1 MPLDKKFKD
10 VLSLNFGKDDEIH
23 VGLLASSGQFNNG
36 TITLSEI
43 DGFIA
48 EYKDNYNVFMCY
60 APIDGED
67 RLLENA
73 KPTRFLVADI
83 DGVEIPKEFPP
94 SYYWETSPN
103 KYQGLWIS
111 DKVIAPK
118 DYEVLAHAMVKKF
131 KFDSASDIVHLYR
144 IPTTIN
150 HKYAT
155 PQEVSEPKG
164 DGTIYRR
171 QDIYEILEF
180 EKYKKGTKK
189 KKVKGKKIPNK
200 EYDLEELYKKYEV
213 KPLVDREITDRS
225 AYVYAI
231 AKALYEQGAKSSEVK
246 YVVMSTDQDK
256 WDSREID
263 KVLLRIKSKTK
274 RRKKVS
280 SSVKISEDEV
290 HIIGINDV
298 QEGEHGEEWLIEGL
312 WEYDSVGLIVAPPKS
327 YKSTLITN
335 MAVAVASGK
344 PFDGR
349 KVIQGGVLILQG
361 ENSLIAEKSRM
372 MNIAGTTDLPI
383 YYVQSSINLDNIE
396 ILKRTIIEHNIK
408 MLVIDPLYLL
418 FGSGNMNLQ
427 VDVTPKLRTLTELRK
442 ETGCSIILVHHTRKT
457 DGTTDLSTSDI
468 NGSGFF
474 EGWYESLIMLQPPR
488 RTVVR
493 KVKMF
498 NRFRNHIGS
507 EGTIRIDD
515 NLRMT
520 LNIDDDFGGEYSEDK
535 PDKPI
540 NIRKERLKKKKAKK
554 SKKKKET
561 VAEEVEEEEPKPK
574 KSKALRS
581 SKKRSKRVKQP
592 TYTTTLETFYKPSE
606 GKLERFESGMTID
619 LSNTKKIYVDIETT
633 GLNNITDEIKSIQI
647 TDESENTYVIWID
660 GNYSE
665 LKAIAEFLNQFKIIT
680 HGGKF
685 DSLFFFRKCGIALKL
700 FGDTQI
706 LAHMLTEPS
715 LKLKDLVKKY
725 FGIDYDID
733 KETKKSNKKVTVA
746 SVKKE
751 LKEWAIENTEL
762 KKLTPYNKMIEALYK
777 DLDGSLFL
785 DKPQMLIK
793 FVDDGTDYEKVLEY
807 YSKVSERVLEERR
820 MTLINY
826 GIGDTVYGFRLYDYL
841 YPKVKAYKLLKVYR
855 HEVRAY
861 NAYIE
866 VEKEGVTIDFG
877 LLGETKATIENEL
890 KEVEKELYS
899 FDIVKEA
906 EVDNFNSSQ
915 QKVRLFCEVLGWET
929 KHMTKGGQPQ
939 VNQSQLEEWSKEGK
953 HEILDVLLRYNKL
966 TKQLQFVNL
975 WEELSQYDGKLHPN
989 FNITAD
995 TGRTT
1000 CKNPNIQNVPQEST
1014 LRNVITCPKGRKFI
1028 EVDMSQ
1034 AELRVASIFSEDEN
1048 MIHAYQSGSDLHQK
1062 TMELI
1067 KGGKKPKDDQEAK
1080 RWRTEAKSCFTG
1092 DTEILTNK
1100 GFVPFNM
1107 YDGRTP
1113 VAQYN
1118 IDSKVISYTEPLD
1131 FRMIPNQKVCK
1142 FENEN
1147 TSLRL
1152 TPNHEV
1158 IIQVQNNN
1166 NKVMKKLPY
1175 YELVGHGQSK
1185 YAFVNAGYF
1194 NYDESKFIDDNLTR
1208 FIACCVADSNFT
1220 RSGTTLRLGF
1230 TKQRKIDRFR
1240 HLLEVNN
1247 IEYIRKLVGANKVV
1261 TFYVKDFNIVTLVKR
1276 YCTRDKTL
1284 TPEALVELNPLV
1296 YLDEAQYWDGHVNNN
1311 KTILISSSNKST
1323 IDSMQIMAI
1332 QSGIRARIKKNYSAE
1347 GNKRDSYTLSYNLS
1361 KSPLSRFESKDVST
1375 NVNNRT
1381 NCNVYCV
1388 TVPEH
1393 NIVIR
1398 HNGKVSIQGNCNF
1411 GLLYGMSAKTY
1422 QEYAKGYGMEIT
1434 LEEAEH
1440 IREAFFE
1447 SYPKLLDMHKKF
1459 VEYAKKYGYTYSPIG
1474 RKRFLPKLKSSNWK
1488 DVSEAERQAIN
1499 TPVQGFASDLVI
1511 SALADILED
1520 ESLDKSKYKIIG
1532 SVHDAILVEADE
1544 DVAEE
1549 YAKKVKEHMENPS
1562 VLEIC
1567 DIDITVPLVADIE
1580 ISSAWGKHD

>member
-36 TITLSEI
+36 TITLGEI
-43 DGFIA
+43 DEFIT
-48 EYKDNYNVFMCY
+48 EYKDDYNVFMCY
-60 APIDGED
+60 APIDGDD

-83 DGVEIPKEFPP
+83 DGAEIPKEFPP

-103 KYQGLWIS
+103 KYQGLWVS

-131 KFDSASDIVHLYR
+131 KFDSASDIVHFYR
-144 IPTTIN
+144 IPTTVN

-155 PQEVSEPKG
+155 PQVVSEPKG
-164 DGTIYRR
+164 DGVVYRR
-171 QDIYEILEF
+171 QDIFEILEYD
-180 EKYKKGTKK
+180 KYKKGTKK
-189 KKVKGKKIPNK
+189 KKVKCKRIPNK
-200 EYDLEELYKKYEV
+200 DYDLEELYKKYEV

-246 YVVMSTDQDK
+246 FVVMSTDQDK
-256 WDSREID
+256 WDRDEID

-280 SSVKISEDEV
+280 SSVNISEDEV

-298 QEGEHGEEWLIEGL
+298 KEGEHGEEWLIEGL

-335 MAVAVASGK
+335 MAAAVASGK

-361 ENSLIAEKSRM
+361 ENSLVAEKSRM

-396 ILKRTIIEHNIK
+396 VLKCTIIENSIK
-408 MLVIDPLYLL
+408 MLVVDPLYLL
-418 FGSGNMNLQ
+418 FGSGNMNHQ
-427 VDVTPKLRTLTELRK
+427 VDVTPKLRNLTELRK

-457 DGTTDLSTSDI
+457 DGSSDLSTSDI

-498 NRFRNHIGS
+498 NRFRNHMGS

-515 NLRMT
+515 SLKMT
-520 LNIDDDFGGEYSEDK
+520 LNLDDDFGGEYSEDK

-540 NIRKERLKKKKAKK
+540 NTRKERLKKIKAKK
-554 SKKKKET
+554 SKKKET
-561 VAEEVEEEEPKPK
+561 VAEEVKEEESKPK
-574 KSKALRS
+574 KSKALIS

-592 TYTTTLETFYKPSE
+592 TYITTLETFYKPSE
-606 GKLERFESGMTID
+606 GKLERFESGTTID
-619 LSNTKKIYVDIETT
+619 LSKTKKIYVDIETT
-633 GLNNITDEIKSIQI
+633 GLNNIVDEIKSIQI
-647 TDESENTYVIWID
+647 TDESENTYVLWVD

-665 LKAIAEFLNQFKIIT
+665 LKDISKFLNQFRIIT

-685 DSLFFFRKCGIALKL
+685 DSLFFFKKCGLELKL

-725 FGIDYDID
+725 LGITYDID

-746 SVKKE
+746 SVKKQ
-751 LKEWAIENTEL
+751 LKEWALENTEL
-762 KKLTPYNKMIEALYK
+762 KKLTPYNKMIEALYT

-793 FVDDGTDYEKVLEY
+793 FVDDGTDYDKVLEY

-820 MTLINY
+820 MTLIRY
-826 GIGDTVYGFRLYDYL
+826 GMGDTVYGFRLYNYL
-841 YPKVKAYKLLKVYR
+841 YPKVKAYKLLKVYK

-866 VEKEGVTIDFG
+866 VEKEGVTIDFD
-877 LLGETKATIENEL
+877 LLGETKATIEKEL

-915 QKVRLFCEVLGWET
+915 QKVRLFCDVLGWET

-975 WEELSQYDGKLHPN
+975 WEELSQYDGKLHPS

-1000 CKNPNIQNVPQEST
+1000 CKNPNIQNVPQESS

-1067 KGGKKPKDDQEAK
+1067 KGGKKPKDAQEAK
-1080 RWRTEAKSCFTG
+1080 RWRTE
-1092 DTEILTNK
+1092 
-1100 GFVPFNM
+1100 
-1107 YDGRTP
+1107 
-1113 VAQYN
+1113 
-1118 IDSKVISYTEPLD
+1118 
-1131 FRMIPNQKVCK
+1131 
-1142 FENEN
+1142 
-1147 TSLRL
+1147 
-1152 TPNHEV
+1152 
-1158 IIQVQNNN
+1158 
-1166 NKVMKKLPY
+1166 
-1175 YELVGHGQSK
+1175 
-1185 YAFVNAGYF
+1185 
-1194 NYDESKFIDDNLTR
+1194 
-1208 FIACCVADSNFT
+1208 
-1220 RSGTTLRLGF
+1220 
-1230 TKQRKIDRFR
+1230 
-1240 HLLEVNN
+1240 
-1247 IEYIRKLVGANKVV
+1247 
-1261 TFYVKDFNIVTLVKR
+1261 
-1276 YCTRDKTL
+1276 
-1284 TPEALVELNPLV
+1284 
-1296 YLDEAQYWDGHVNNN
+1296 
-1311 KTILISSSNKST
+1311 
-1323 IDSMQIMAI
+1323 
-1332 QSGIRARIKKNYSAE
+1332 
-1347 GNKRDSYTLSYNLS
+1347 S
-1361 KSPLSRFESKDVST
+1361 KS
-1375 NVNNRT
+1375 
-1381 NCNVYCV
+1381 
-1388 TVPEH
+1388 
-1393 NIVIR
+1393 
-1398 HNGKVSIQGNCNF
+1398 CNF

-1422 QEYAKGYGMEIT
+1422 QEYAKGYGMNIT
-1434 LEEAEH
+1434 LEEAED

-1459 VEYAKKYGYTYSPIG
+1459 VAYAKKYGYTYSPIG
-1474 RKRFLPKLKSSNWK
+1474 RKRFLPNLQSKNWK

-1544 DVAEE
+1544 DIAEE

-1562 VLEIC
+1562 ILELC
-1567 DIDITVPLVADIE
+1567 DIEITVPLVADIE
-1580 ISSAWGKHD
+1580 IGSAWGKHD

>member
-36 TITLSEI
+36 TITLDEI
-43 DGFIA
+43 DEFIT
-48 EYKDNYNVFMCY
+48 EYKDDYNVFMCY

-83 DGVEIPKEFPP
+83 DGAEIPKEFQP

-144 IPTTIN
+144 IPTTVN

-164 DGTIYRR
+164 DGVVYRR
-171 QDIYEILEF
+171 QDIFEILEYD
-180 EKYKKGTKK
+180 KYKKGTKK
-189 KKVKGKKIPNK
+189 KKVKSKRIPNK
-200 EYDLEELYKKYEV
+200 DYDLEELYKKYEV
-213 KPLVDREITDRS
+213 KPLVEREITDRS
-225 AYVYAI
+225 AYIYAI

-246 YVVMSTDQDK
+246 FVVMSTDQDK
-256 WDSREID
+256 WNRDEID

-280 SSVKISEDEV
+280 SSVNISEDEV

-298 QEGEHGEEWLIEGL
+298 KEGEHGEEWLIEGL

-361 ENSLIAEKSRM
+361 ENSLVAEKSRM

-396 ILKRTIIEHNIK
+396 VLKRTIIENNIK

-418 FGSGNMNLQ
+418 FGSGNMNHQ

-457 DGTTDLSTSDI
+457 DGYSDLSTSDI

-498 NRFRNHIGS
+498 NHFRNHMGS

-515 NLRMT
+515 NLKMT
-520 LNIDDDFGGEYSEDK
+520 LNLDDDFGGEYSEDK

-540 NIRKERLKKKKAKK
+540 NTRKERSKKKKAKK
-554 SKKKKET
+554 SKKKET
-561 VAEEVEEEEPKPK
+561 VAEEEVKEEEPKPK

-606 GKLERFESGMTID
+606 GELERFESGTTID
-619 LSNTKKIYVDIETT
+619 LSKTKKIYVDIETT

-647 TDESENTYVIWID
+647 TDESENTYVLWVD

-665 LKAIAEFLNQFKIIT
+665 LKDIAKFLNQFKIIT

-685 DSLFFFRKCGIALKL
+685 DSLFFFKKCGVSLKL

-706 LAHMLTEPS
+706 LAHMLTEPK
-715 LKLKDLVKKY
+715 LKLKYLVKKY

-746 SVKKE
+746 SVKKQ
-751 LKEWAIENTEL
+751 LKEWALENTEL
-762 KKLTPYNKMIEALYK
+762 KKLTPYNKMIEALYN
-777 DLDGSLFL
+777 DLEGSLFL

-793 FVDDGTDYEKVLEY
+793 FVDDDTDYDKVLDY

-820 MTLINY
+820 MTLIKY
-826 GIGDTVYGFRLYDYL
+826 GMGDTVYGFRLYNYL

-877 LLGETKATIENEL
+877 LLGETKATIETEL

-966 TKQLQFVNL
+966 VKQLQFVDK
-975 WEELSQYDGKLHPN
+975 WEELSQYDGKLHPS

-1000 CKNPNIQNVPQEST
+1000 CKNPNIQQVPQEST

-1067 KGGKKPKDDQEAK
+1067 KGGKKPKDAQEAK
-1080 RWRTEAKSCFTG
+1080 RWRTEAKS
-1092 DTEILTNK
+1092 
-1100 GFVPFNM
+1100 
-1107 YDGRTP
+1107 
-1113 VAQYN
+1113 A
-1118 IDSKVISYTEPLD
+1118 
-1131 FRMIPNQKVCK
+1131 
-1142 FENEN
+1142 
-1147 TSLRL
+1147 
-1152 TPNHEV
+1152 
-1158 IIQVQNNN
+1158 
-1166 NKVMKKLPY
+1166 
-1175 YELVGHGQSK
+1175 
-1185 YAFVNAGYF
+1185 
-1194 NYDESKFIDDNLTR
+1194 
-1208 FIACCVADSNFT
+1208 
-1220 RSGTTLRLGF
+1220 
-1230 TKQRKIDRFR
+1230 
-1240 HLLEVNN
+1240 
-1247 IEYIRKLVGANKVV
+1247 
-1261 TFYVKDFNIVTLVKR
+1261 
-1276 YCTRDKTL
+1276 
-1284 TPEALVELNPLV
+1284 
-1296 YLDEAQYWDGHVNNN
+1296 
-1311 KTILISSSNKST
+1311 
-1323 IDSMQIMAI
+1323 
-1332 QSGIRARIKKNYSAE
+1332 
-1347 GNKRDSYTLSYNLS
+1347 
-1361 KSPLSRFESKDVST
+1361 
-1375 NVNNRT
+1375 
-1381 NCNVYCV
+1381 
-1388 TVPEH
+1388 
-1393 NIVIR
+1393 
-1398 HNGKVSIQGNCNF
+1398 NF

-1422 QEYAKGYGMEIT
+1422 QEYAKGYGMDIT
-1434 LEEAEH
+1434 LEEAED
-1440 IREAFFE
+1440 IRDDFFN
-1447 SYPKLLDMHKKF
+1447 SYPRLLDMHKKF
-1459 VEYAKKYGYTYSPIG
+1459 VDYAKKYGYTYSPIG
-1474 RKRFLPKLKSSNWK
+1474 RKRFLPNLKSRNWK

-1562 VLEIC
+1562 ILEIC
-1567 DIDITVPLVADIE
+1567 DIEITVPLVADIE
-1580 ISSAWGKHD
+1580 IGSAWGKHD

>member
-36 TITLSEI
+36 TITLDEI
-43 DGFIA
+43 DEFITD
-48 EYKDNYNVFMCY
+48 YKDDYNVFMCY
-60 APIDGED
+60 APIEGED

-83 DGVEIPKEFPP
+83 DGAEIPKEFQP

-111 DKVIAPK
+111 DKVIASK

-164 DGTIYRR
+164 DGVVYRR
-171 QDIYEILEF
+171 QDIFEILEYD
-180 EKYKKGTKK
+180 KYKKGTKK
-189 KKVKGKKIPNK
+189 KKVKSKRIPNK
-200 EYDLEELYKKYEV
+200 DYDLEELYKKYEV
-213 KPLVDREITDRS
+213 KPLVEREITDRS

-246 YVVMSTDQDK
+246 FVVMSTDQDK
-256 WDSREID
+256 WDRDEID

-280 SSVKISEDEV
+280 SSVNISEDEV

-298 QEGEHGEEWLIEGL
+298 KEGEHGEEWLIEGL

-361 ENSLIAEKSRM
+361 ENSLVAEKSRL

-396 ILKRTIIEHNIK
+396 VLKRTIIENNIK

-418 FGSGNMNLQ
+418 FGSGNMNHQ

-457 DGTTDLSTSDI
+457 DGSSDLSTSDI

-498 NRFRNHIGS
+498 NRFRNHVGS

-515 NLRMT
+515 NLKMT
-520 LNIDDDFGGEYSEDK
+520 LNLDDDFGGEYSEDK

-540 NIRKERLKKKKAKK
+540 NTRKERL
-554 SKKKKET
+554 KKKKET
-561 VAEEVEEEEPKPK
+561 VAEEEVKEEEPKPK

-606 GKLERFESGMTID
+606 GELERFESGMTID
-619 LSNTKKIYVDIETT
+619 LSNNKKIYVDIETT

-647 TDESENTYVIWID
+647 TDESENTYVLWVD

-665 LKAIAEFLNQFKIIT
+665 LKDIAKFLNQFKIIT

-685 DSLFFFRKCGIALKL
+685 DSLFFFKKCGVSLKL

-706 LAHMLTEPS
+706 LAHMLTEPK
-715 LKLKDLVKKY
+715 LKLKYLVKKY

-751 LKEWAIENTEL
+751 LKEWALENTEL

-777 DLDGSLFL
+777 DLEGSLFL

-793 FVDDGTDYEKVLEY
+793 FVDDGTDYDKVLDY

-820 MTLINY
+820 MTLIKY
-826 GIGDTVYGFRLYDYL
+826 GMGDTVYGFRLYNYL

-877 LLGETKATIENEL
+877 LLGETRATIETEL

-906 EVDNFNSSQ
+906 EVDTFNSSK
-915 QKVRLFCEVLGWET
+915 QKVKLFCDVLGLET

-975 WEELSQYDGKLHPN
+975 WEELSQYDGKLHPS

-1000 CKNPNIQNVPQEST
+1000 CKNPNIQNVPQESS

-1067 KGGKKPKDDQEAK
+1067 KGGKKPKNDQEAK
-1080 RWRTEAKSCFTG
+1080 RWRTEAKS
-1092 DTEILTNK
+1092 
-1100 GFVPFNM
+1100 
-1107 YDGRTP
+1107 
-1113 VAQYN
+1113 A
-1118 IDSKVISYTEPLD
+1118 
-1131 FRMIPNQKVCK
+1131 
-1142 FENEN
+1142 
-1147 TSLRL
+1147 
-1152 TPNHEV
+1152 
-1158 IIQVQNNN
+1158 
-1166 NKVMKKLPY
+1166 
-1175 YELVGHGQSK
+1175 
-1185 YAFVNAGYF
+1185 
-1194 NYDESKFIDDNLTR
+1194 
-1208 FIACCVADSNFT
+1208 
-1220 RSGTTLRLGF
+1220 
-1230 TKQRKIDRFR
+1230 
-1240 HLLEVNN
+1240 
-1247 IEYIRKLVGANKVV
+1247 
-1261 TFYVKDFNIVTLVKR
+1261 
-1276 YCTRDKTL
+1276 
-1284 TPEALVELNPLV
+1284 
-1296 YLDEAQYWDGHVNNN
+1296 
-1311 KTILISSSNKST
+1311 
-1323 IDSMQIMAI
+1323 
-1332 QSGIRARIKKNYSAE
+1332 
-1347 GNKRDSYTLSYNLS
+1347 
-1361 KSPLSRFESKDVST
+1361 
-1375 NVNNRT
+1375 
-1381 NCNVYCV
+1381 
-1388 TVPEH
+1388 
-1393 NIVIR
+1393 
-1398 HNGKVSIQGNCNF
+1398 NF

-1422 QEYAKGYGMEIT
+1422 QEYAKGYGMNIT
-1434 LEEAEH
+1434 LEEAED
-1440 IREAFFE
+1440 IRDDFFN
-1447 SYPKLLDMHKKF
+1447 SYPRLLDMHKKF
-1459 VEYAKKYGYTYSPIG
+1459 VDYAKKYGYTYSPIG
-1474 RKRFLPKLKSSNWK
+1474 RKRFLPNLKSRNWK

-1562 VLEIC
+1562 ILEIC
-1567 DIDITVPLVADIE
+1567 DIEITVPLVADIE
-1580 ISSAWGKHD
+1580 IGSAWGKHD

>member
-36 TITLSEI
+36 TITLDEI
-43 DGFIA
+43 DEFIT
-48 EYKDNYNVFMCY
+48 EYKDDYNVFMCY
-60 APIDGED
+60 APINGED

-118 DYEVLAHAMVKKF
+118 DYDVLAHAMVKKF

-144 IPTTIN
+144 IPTTVN

-155 PQEVSEPKG
+155 PQDVSEPKG
-164 DGTIYRR
+164 DGTVYRR
-171 QDIYEILEF
+171 QDIFEILEF
-180 EKYKKGTKK
+180 DKYKKGTKK

-200 EYDLEELYKKYEV
+200 EYDLGELYKKYEV
-213 KPLVDREITDRS
+213 KPLVEREITDRS

-246 YVVMSTDQDK
+246 FVVMSTDQDK
-256 WDSREID
+256 WDRDEID

-280 SSVKISEDEV
+280 SSVNISEDEV

-298 QEGEHGEEWLIEGL
+298 KEGEHGEEWLIEGL

-361 ENSLIAEKSRM
+361 ENSLVAEKSRM
-372 MNIAGTTDLPI
+372 LNIAGTTDFPI

-396 ILKRTIIEHNIK
+396 VLKRTIIENNIK

-442 ETGCSIILVHHTRKT
+442 ETSCSIILVHHTRKT

-498 NRFRNHIGS
+498 NRFRNHMGS

-515 NLRMT
+515 SLKMT
-520 LNIDDDFGGEYSEDK
+520 LNLDDDFGWEYSEDK

-540 NIRKERLKKKKAKK
+540 NTRKERLKKKKAKK

-561 VAEEVEEEEPKPK
+561 VAEEVKEEESKPK

-606 GKLERFESGMTID
+606 GELERFESGMTID
-619 LSNTKKIYVDIETT
+619 LSKTKKIYVDIETT
-633 GLNNITDEIKSIQI
+633 GLNNIPDEIKTIQI
-647 TDESENTYVIWID
+647 TDDSENTYVVWVD

-665 LKAIAEFLNQFKIIT
+665 LKDIAEFLNQFKIIT

-685 DSLFFFRKCGIALKL
+685 DSLFFFKKCGIALKL

-725 FGIDYDID
+725 FGITYDID

-751 LKEWAIENTEL
+751 LKEWALENTEL

-777 DLDGSLFL
+777 DLEGSLFL

-793 FVDDGTDYEKVLEY
+793 FVDDDIDYDMILEY

-820 MTLINY
+820 MTLIKY
-826 GIGDTVYGFRLYDYL
+826 GIGDTVYGFRLYNYL
-841 YPKVKAYKLLKVYR
+841 YPKVKAYKLLKVYK

-877 LLGETKATIENEL
+877 LLGETRDSIETEL

-915 QKVRLFCEVLGWET
+915 QKVRLFCDVLGWET
-929 KHMTKGGQPQ
+929 KHITKGGQPQ

-975 WEELSQYDGKLHPN
+975 WEELSQYDGKLHPS

-1000 CKNPNIQNVPQEST
+1000 CKNPNIQNVPQESK

-1067 KGGKKPKDDQEAK
+1067 KGGKKPKNDQEAK
-1080 RWRTEAKSCFTG
+1080 RWRTEAKS
-1092 DTEILTNK
+1092 
-1100 GFVPFNM
+1100 
-1107 YDGRTP
+1107 
-1113 VAQYN
+1113 A
-1118 IDSKVISYTEPLD
+1118 
-1131 FRMIPNQKVCK
+1131 
-1142 FENEN
+1142 
-1147 TSLRL
+1147 
-1152 TPNHEV
+1152 
-1158 IIQVQNNN
+1158 
-1166 NKVMKKLPY
+1166 
-1175 YELVGHGQSK
+1175 
-1185 YAFVNAGYF
+1185 
-1194 NYDESKFIDDNLTR
+1194 
-1208 FIACCVADSNFT
+1208 
-1220 RSGTTLRLGF
+1220 
-1230 TKQRKIDRFR
+1230 
-1240 HLLEVNN
+1240 
-1247 IEYIRKLVGANKVV
+1247 
-1261 TFYVKDFNIVTLVKR
+1261 
-1276 YCTRDKTL
+1276 
-1284 TPEALVELNPLV
+1284 
-1296 YLDEAQYWDGHVNNN
+1296 
-1311 KTILISSSNKST
+1311 
-1323 IDSMQIMAI
+1323 
-1332 QSGIRARIKKNYSAE
+1332 
-1347 GNKRDSYTLSYNLS
+1347 
-1361 KSPLSRFESKDVST
+1361 
-1375 NVNNRT
+1375 
-1381 NCNVYCV
+1381 
-1388 TVPEH
+1388 
-1393 NIVIR
+1393 
-1398 HNGKVSIQGNCNF
+1398 NF

-1422 QEYAKGYGMEIT
+1422 QEYAKGYGMNIT
-1434 LEEAEH
+1434 LEEAED
-1440 IREAFFE
+1440 IRDDFFN

-1459 VEYAKKYGYTYSPIG
+1459 VEYAKKHGYTYSPIG
-1474 RKRFLPKLKSSNWK
+1474 RKRFLPNLKSKNWK

-1520 ESLDKSKYKIIG
+1520 DSLDKSKYKIIG

-1567 DIDITVPLVADIE
+1567 DIEITVPLVADIE
-1580 ISSAWGKHD
+1580 IGSAWGKHD

>member
-36 TITLSEI
+36 TITLGEI
-43 DGFIA
+43 DEFIT
-48 EYKDNYNVFMCY
+48 EYKDDYNVFMCY
-60 APIDGED
+60 APIEGDD

-83 DGVEIPKEFPP
+83 DGAEIPKEFQP

-144 IPTTIN
+144 IPTTVN

-155 PQEVSEPKG
+155 PQEVSEPIG
-164 DGTIYRR
+164 EGTVYRR
-171 QDIYEILEF
+171 QDIFEILEYD
-180 EKYKKGTKK
+180 KYKKGTKK
-189 KKVKGKKIPNK
+189 KKVKSKRIPNK
-200 EYDLEELYKKYEV
+200 DYNLEELYKKYEV
-213 KPLVDREITDRS
+213 KPLIDREITDRS

-246 YVVMSTDQDK
+246 FIVMSTNQDK
-256 WDSREID
+256 WDRDEID

-280 SSVKISEDEV
+280 SSVNISEDEV

-298 QEGEHGEEWLIEGL
+298 KEGELGEEWLIEGL

-361 ENSLIAEKSRM
+361 ENSLVAEKSRM

-396 ILKRTIIEHNIK
+396 VLKRTIIENNIK

-457 DGTTDLSTSDI
+457 DGSTDLSTSDI

-498 NRFRNHIGS
+498 NRFRNHVGS

-515 NLRMT
+515 SLKMT
-520 LNIDDDFGGEYSEDK
+520 LNLDDEFGGEYSEDK

-540 NIRKERLKKKKAKK
+540 NTRKERLKKKKAKK
-554 SKKKKET
+554 SKKKET
-561 VAEEVEEEEPKPK
+561 VAEEVKEEPEPK

-581 SKKRSKRVKQP
+581 SKKSSKCVKQP

-606 GKLERFESGMTID
+606 GELERFESGITID
-619 LSNTKKIYVDIETT
+619 FSKTKKIYVDIETT
-633 GLNNITDEIKSIQI
+633 GLNNITDEIKTIQI
-647 TDESENTYVIWID
+647 TDESENTYVLWVD

-665 LKAIAEFLNQFKIIT
+665 LKAIAKFLNQFKIIT

-685 DSLFFFRKCGIALKL
+685 DSLFFFKKCGVSLKL

-715 LKLKDLVKKY
+715 LKLKELVKKY
-725 FGIDYDID
+725 LGIEYDID

-751 LKEWAIENTEL
+751 LKEWALENTEL

-777 DLDGSLFL
+777 DLNGSLFL

-793 FVDDGTDYEKVLEY
+793 FVDDGTDYNKVLEY

-826 GIGDTVYGFRLYDYL
+826 GMGDTVYGFRLYNYL

-861 NAYIE
+861 NAYIV

-877 LLGETKATIENEL
+877 LLGETRATIEKEL

-899 FDIVKEA
+899 FNIAKEA
-906 EVDNFNSSQ
+906 EVDNFNSSK
-915 QKVRLFCEVLGWET
+915 QKVRLFCDVLGWET
-929 KHMTKGGQPQ
+929 KHTTKGGQPK

-953 HEILDVLLRYNKL
+953 HEIIDVLLRYNKL
-966 TKQLQFVNL
+966 TKQLQFVDK
-975 WEELSQYDGKLHPN
+975 WEELSQYDGKLHPS

-1000 CKNPNIQNVPQEST
+1000 CKNPNIQQVPQEST

-1067 KGGKKPKDDQEAK
+1067 KGGKKPKNDQEAK
-1080 RWRTEAKSCFTG
+1080 RWRTEAKS
-1092 DTEILTNK
+1092 
-1100 GFVPFNM
+1100 
-1107 YDGRTP
+1107 
-1113 VAQYN
+1113 A
-1118 IDSKVISYTEPLD
+1118 
-1131 FRMIPNQKVCK
+1131 
-1142 FENEN
+1142 
-1147 TSLRL
+1147 
-1152 TPNHEV
+1152 
-1158 IIQVQNNN
+1158 
-1166 NKVMKKLPY
+1166 
-1175 YELVGHGQSK
+1175 
-1185 YAFVNAGYF
+1185 
-1194 NYDESKFIDDNLTR
+1194 
-1208 FIACCVADSNFT
+1208 
-1220 RSGTTLRLGF
+1220 
-1230 TKQRKIDRFR
+1230 
-1240 HLLEVNN
+1240 
-1247 IEYIRKLVGANKVV
+1247 
-1261 TFYVKDFNIVTLVKR
+1261 
-1276 YCTRDKTL
+1276 
-1284 TPEALVELNPLV
+1284 
-1296 YLDEAQYWDGHVNNN
+1296 
-1311 KTILISSSNKST
+1311 
-1323 IDSMQIMAI
+1323 
-1332 QSGIRARIKKNYSAE
+1332 
-1347 GNKRDSYTLSYNLS
+1347 
-1361 KSPLSRFESKDVST
+1361 
-1375 NVNNRT
+1375 
-1381 NCNVYCV
+1381 
-1388 TVPEH
+1388 
-1393 NIVIR
+1393 
-1398 HNGKVSIQGNCNF
+1398 NF
-1411 GLLYGMSAKTY
+1411 GLLYGMSAKSY
-1422 QEYAKGYGMEIT
+1422 QEYAKGYDMNIT
-1434 LEEAEH
+1434 LEEAED
-1440 IREAFFE
+1440 IRDDFFN
-1447 SYPKLLDMHKKF
+1447 SYPKLVDMHKKF

-1474 RKRFLPKLKSSNWK
+1474 RKRFLPKINSRYWE
-1488 DVSEAERQAIN
+1488 DASEAERQAIN

-1520 ESLDKSKYKIIG
+1520 DSLDKSKYKIIG

-1544 DVAEE
+1544 DVVEE

-1562 VLEIC
+1562 ILKVC
-1567 DIDITVPLVADIE
+1567 DIEITVPLIADIE
-1580 ISSAWGKHD
+1580 IGSAWGKHD

>member
-36 TITLSEI
+36 TITLDEI
-43 DGFIA
+43 DEFIT
-48 EYKDNYNVFMCY
+48 EYKDDYNVFMCY
-60 APIDGED
+60 APIDGDD

-83 DGVEIPKEFPP
+83 DGAEIPKEFPP

-164 DGTIYRR
+164 DGVVYRR
-171 QDIYEILEF
+171 QDIFEILEYD
-180 EKYKKGTKK
+180 KYKKGTKK

-246 YVVMSTDQDK
+246 FVVMSTEQDK
-256 WDSREID
+256 WDRDEID

-274 RRKKVS
+274 RRKKLS
-280 SSVKISEDEV
+280 NSVNISEDEV

-298 QEGEHGEEWLIEGL
+298 KEGEHGEEWLIEGL

-361 ENSLIAEKSRM
+361 ENSLVAEKSRL

-396 ILKRTIIEHNIK
+396 VLKRTIIENSIK

-418 FGSGNMNLQ
+418 FGSGNMNHQ

-457 DGTTDLSTSDI
+457 DGSSELSTSDI

-498 NRFRNHIGS
+498 NRFRNHMGS

-515 NLRMT
+515 NLKMT
-520 LNIDDDFGGEYSEDK
+520 LNLDDDFGGEYSEDK

-540 NIRKERLKKKKAKK
+540 NTRKERLKKKKAKK
-554 SKKKKET
+554 AKKKKES
-561 VAEEVEEEEPKPK
+561 VAEVVEEEPKPK
-574 KSKALRS
+574 KQKALRS
-581 SKKRSKRVKQP
+581 SEKRSKRVKQP

-606 GKLERFESGMTID
+606 GELERFESGTTID
-619 LSNTKKIYVDIETT
+619 LSNNKKIYVDIETT
-633 GLNNITDEIKSIQI
+633 GFNNITDKIKSIQI
-647 TDESENTYVIWID
+647 TDESENTYVLWVD

-665 LKAIAEFLNQFKIIT
+665 LKDIAKFLNQFKIIT

-706 LAHMLTEPS
+706 LAHMLTEPK
-715 LKLKDLVKKY
+715 LKLKYLVKKY

-746 SVKKE
+746 SVKKQ
-751 LKEWAIENTEL
+751 LKEWALENTEL
-762 KKLTPYNKMIEALYK
+762 KKLTPYNKMIEALYN
-777 DLDGSLFL
+777 DLEGSLFL

-793 FVDDGTDYEKVLEY
+793 FVDDGTDYDKVLDY

-820 MTLINY
+820 MTLIKY
-826 GIGDTVYGFRLYDYL
+826 GMGDTVYGFRLYNYL

-877 LLGETKATIENEL
+877 LLGETRATIETEL

-939 VNQSQLEEWSKEGK
+939 VNQSQLEEWSKERK

-966 TKQLQFVNL
+966 TKQLQFVDK
-975 WEELSQYDGKLHPN
+975 WEELSQYDGKLHPS

-1000 CKNPNIQNVPQEST
+1000 CKNPNIQQVPQEST

-1048 MIHAYQSGSDLHQK
+1048 MIHAYKSGSDLHQK

-1067 KGGKKPKDDQEAK
+1067 KGGKKPKNGQEAK
-1080 RWRTEAKSCFTG
+1080 RWRTEAKS
-1092 DTEILTNK
+1092 
-1100 GFVPFNM
+1100 
-1107 YDGRTP
+1107 
-1113 VAQYN
+1113 A
-1118 IDSKVISYTEPLD
+1118 
-1131 FRMIPNQKVCK
+1131 
-1142 FENEN
+1142 
-1147 TSLRL
+1147 
-1152 TPNHEV
+1152 
-1158 IIQVQNNN
+1158 
-1166 NKVMKKLPY
+1166 
-1175 YELVGHGQSK
+1175 
-1185 YAFVNAGYF
+1185 
-1194 NYDESKFIDDNLTR
+1194 
-1208 FIACCVADSNFT
+1208 
-1220 RSGTTLRLGF
+1220 
-1230 TKQRKIDRFR
+1230 
-1240 HLLEVNN
+1240 
-1247 IEYIRKLVGANKVV
+1247 
-1261 TFYVKDFNIVTLVKR
+1261 
-1276 YCTRDKTL
+1276 
-1284 TPEALVELNPLV
+1284 
-1296 YLDEAQYWDGHVNNN
+1296 
-1311 KTILISSSNKST
+1311 
-1323 IDSMQIMAI
+1323 
-1332 QSGIRARIKKNYSAE
+1332 
-1347 GNKRDSYTLSYNLS
+1347 
-1361 KSPLSRFESKDVST
+1361 
-1375 NVNNRT
+1375 
-1381 NCNVYCV
+1381 
-1388 TVPEH
+1388 
-1393 NIVIR
+1393 
-1398 HNGKVSIQGNCNF
+1398 NF

-1434 LEEAEH
+1434 LEEAED
-1440 IREAFFE
+1440 IRDDFFN

-1474 RKRFLPKLKSSNWK
+1474 RKRFLPNLKSRNWK

-1562 VLEIC
+1562 ILEIC
-1567 DIDITVPLVADIE
+1567 DIEITVPLVADIE
-1580 ISSAWGKHD
+1580 IGSAWGKHD

>member
-10 VLSLNFGKDDEIH
+10 VLSLNFDKDDEIH

-36 TITLSEI
+36 TITLDEI
-43 DGFIA
+43 DEYIT
-48 EYKDNYNVFMCY
+48 EYKDDYNVFMCY

-83 DGVEIPKEFPP
+83 DGAEIPKEFPP

-164 DGTIYRR
+164 DGVVYRR
-171 QDIYEILEF
+171 QDIFEILEYD
-180 EKYKKGTKK
+180 KYKKGTKK
-189 KKVKGKKIPNK
+189 KNVKSKRIPNK
-200 EYDLEELYKKYEV
+200 DYDLEELYKKYEV
-213 KPLVDREITDRS
+213 KPLVEREITDRS

-246 YVVMSTDQDK
+246 FVVMSTDQDK
-256 WDSREID
+256 WDRDEID

-280 SSVKISEDEV
+280 SSVNISEDEV

-298 QEGEHGEEWLIEGL
+298 KEGEHGEEWLIEGL

-361 ENSLIAEKSRM
+361 ENSLVAEKSRM

-396 ILKRTIIEHNIK
+396 VLKRTIIENNIK

-418 FGSGNMNLQ
+418 FGSGNMNHQ

-457 DGTTDLSTSDI
+457 DGSSDLSTSDI

-498 NRFRNHIGS
+498 NRFRNHMGS

-515 NLRMT
+515 NLKMT
-520 LNIDDDFGGEYSEDK
+520 LNLDDDFGGEYSEDK

-540 NIRKERLKKKKAKK
+540 NTRKERLKKKKAKK
-554 SKKKKET
+554 SKKKET
-561 VAEEVEEEEPKPK
+561 VAEEEVKKEEPKPK

-581 SKKRSKRVKQP
+581 SRKRSKRVKQP

-606 GKLERFESGMTID
+606 GELERFESGTMID

-633 GLNNITDEIKSIQI
+633 GLNNITDEIKTIQI
-647 TDESENTYVIWID
+647 TDESENTYVLWVD

-665 LKAIAEFLNQFKIIT
+665 LKDIAKFLNQFKIIT

-685 DSLFFFRKCGIALKL
+685 DSLFFFKKCGIALKL

-706 LAHMLTEPS
+706 LAHMLTEPK
-715 LKLKDLVKKY
+715 LKLKYLVKKY

-751 LKEWAIENTEL
+751 LKEWALENTEL
-762 KKLTPYNKMIEALYK
+762 KKLTPYNKMIEALYN
-777 DLDGSLFL
+777 DLEGSLFL

-793 FVDDGTDYEKVLEY
+793 FVDDGTDYDKVLDY

-820 MTLINY
+820 MTLIKY
-826 GIGDTVYGFRLYDYL
+826 GMGDTVYGFRLYNYL

-877 LLGETKATIENEL
+877 LLGETRATIETEL

-906 EVDNFNSSQ
+906 EVDNFNSAK

-975 WEELSQYDGKLHPN
+975 WEELSQYDGKLHPS

-1000 CKNPNIQNVPQEST
+1000 CKNPNIQQVPQEST

-1067 KGGKKPKDDQEAK
+1067 KGGKKPKNDQEAK
-1080 RWRTEAKSCFTG
+1080 RWRTEAKS
-1092 DTEILTNK
+1092 
-1100 GFVPFNM
+1100 
-1107 YDGRTP
+1107 
-1113 VAQYN
+1113 A
-1118 IDSKVISYTEPLD
+1118 
-1131 FRMIPNQKVCK
+1131 
-1142 FENEN
+1142 
-1147 TSLRL
+1147 
-1152 TPNHEV
+1152 
-1158 IIQVQNNN
+1158 
-1166 NKVMKKLPY
+1166 
-1175 YELVGHGQSK
+1175 
-1185 YAFVNAGYF
+1185 
-1194 NYDESKFIDDNLTR
+1194 
-1208 FIACCVADSNFT
+1208 
-1220 RSGTTLRLGF
+1220 
-1230 TKQRKIDRFR
+1230 
-1240 HLLEVNN
+1240 
-1247 IEYIRKLVGANKVV
+1247 
-1261 TFYVKDFNIVTLVKR
+1261 
-1276 YCTRDKTL
+1276 
-1284 TPEALVELNPLV
+1284 
-1296 YLDEAQYWDGHVNNN
+1296 
-1311 KTILISSSNKST
+1311 
-1323 IDSMQIMAI
+1323 
-1332 QSGIRARIKKNYSAE
+1332 
-1347 GNKRDSYTLSYNLS
+1347 
-1361 KSPLSRFESKDVST
+1361 
-1375 NVNNRT
+1375 
-1381 NCNVYCV
+1381 
-1388 TVPEH
+1388 
-1393 NIVIR
+1393 
-1398 HNGKVSIQGNCNF
+1398 NF

-1434 LEEAEH
+1434 LEEAED
-1440 IREAFFE
+1440 IRDDFFN

-1474 RKRFLPKLKSSNWK
+1474 RKRFLPNLKSKNWK

-1562 VLEIC
+1562 ILELC
-1567 DIDITVPLVADIE
+1567 DIEITVPLVADIE
-1580 ISSAWGKHD
+1580 IGSAWGKHD

>member
-36 TITLSEI
+36 TITLGEI
-43 DGFIA
+43 DEFIT
-48 EYKDNYNVFMCY
+48 EYKDDYNVFMCY
-60 APIDGED
+60 APIDGDD

-73 KPTRFLVADI
+73 KPTKFLVADI
-83 DGVEIPKEFPP
+83 DGAEIPEEFPP

-144 IPTTIN
+144 IPTTVN

-164 DGTIYRR
+164 DGVVYRR
-171 QDIYEILEF
+171 QDIFEILEYD
-180 EKYKKGTKK
+180 KYKKGTKK
-189 KKVKGKKIPNK
+189 KKVKGKRIPNK
-200 EYDLEELYKKYEV
+200 DYDLEELYKKYEV
-213 KPLVDREITDRS
+213 KPLVEREITDRS

-246 YVVMSTDQDK
+246 FVVMSTDQDK
-256 WDSREID
+256 WDRDEID

-280 SSVKISEDEV
+280 SSVNISEDEV

-298 QEGEHGEEWLIEGL
+298 KEGEHGEEWLIEGL

-335 MAVAVASGK
+335 MSVAVASGK

-361 ENSLIAEKSRM
+361 ENSLVAEKSRL

-396 ILKRTIIEHNIK
+396 VLKRTIIENNIK

-418 FGSGNMNLQ
+418 FGSGNMNHQ

-457 DGTTDLSTSDI
+457 DGSSDLSTSDI

-515 NLRMT
+515 NLKMT
-520 LNIDDDFGGEYSEDK
+520 LNLDDDFGGEYSEDK

-540 NIRKERLKKKKAKK
+540 NTRKERLKKKKAKK

-561 VAEEVEEEEPKPK
+561 VAEEEVKEEEQKPK

-606 GKLERFESGMTID
+606 GELERFESGMMID
-619 LSNTKKIYVDIETT
+619 LSKTKKIYVDIETT

-647 TDESENTYVIWID
+647 TDESENTYVVWVD

-665 LKAIAEFLNQFKIIT
+665 LKDIAKFLNQFKIIT

-685 DSLFFFRKCGIALKL
+685 DSLFFFKKCGIALKL

-725 FGIDYDID
+725 LGITYDID
-733 KETKKSNKKVTVA
+733 KEIKKSNKKVTVA

-751 LKEWAIENTEL
+751 LKEWALENTEL
-762 KKLTPYNKMIEALYK
+762 KKLTPYNKMIEALYN

-793 FVDDGTDYEKVLEY
+793 FVDDGTDYDKVLDY

-820 MTLINY
+820 MTLIKY
-826 GIGDTVYGFRLYDYL
+826 GMGDTVYGFRLYNYL

-877 LLGETKATIENEL
+877 LLGETRATIETEL

-915 QKVRLFCEVLGWET
+915 QKVKLFCEVLGWET

-975 WEELSQYDGKLHPN
+975 WEELSQYDGKLHPS

-1000 CKNPNIQNVPQEST
+1000 CKNPNIQQVPQEST

-1067 KGGKKPKDDQEAK
+1067 KGGKKPKDAQEAK
-1080 RWRTEAKSCFTG
+1080 RWRTEAKS
-1092 DTEILTNK
+1092 
-1100 GFVPFNM
+1100 
-1107 YDGRTP
+1107 
-1113 VAQYN
+1113 A
-1118 IDSKVISYTEPLD
+1118 
-1131 FRMIPNQKVCK
+1131 
-1142 FENEN
+1142 
-1147 TSLRL
+1147 
-1152 TPNHEV
+1152 
-1158 IIQVQNNN
+1158 
-1166 NKVMKKLPY
+1166 
-1175 YELVGHGQSK
+1175 
-1185 YAFVNAGYF
+1185 
-1194 NYDESKFIDDNLTR
+1194 
-1208 FIACCVADSNFT
+1208 
-1220 RSGTTLRLGF
+1220 
-1230 TKQRKIDRFR
+1230 
-1240 HLLEVNN
+1240 
-1247 IEYIRKLVGANKVV
+1247 
-1261 TFYVKDFNIVTLVKR
+1261 
-1276 YCTRDKTL
+1276 
-1284 TPEALVELNPLV
+1284 
-1296 YLDEAQYWDGHVNNN
+1296 
-1311 KTILISSSNKST
+1311 
-1323 IDSMQIMAI
+1323 
-1332 QSGIRARIKKNYSAE
+1332 
-1347 GNKRDSYTLSYNLS
+1347 
-1361 KSPLSRFESKDVST
+1361 
-1375 NVNNRT
+1375 
-1381 NCNVYCV
+1381 
-1388 TVPEH
+1388 
-1393 NIVIR
+1393 
-1398 HNGKVSIQGNCNF
+1398 NF

-1434 LEEAEH
+1434 LEEAEDIH
-1440 IREAFFE
+1440 DDFFN

-1474 RKRFLPKLKSSNWK
+1474 RKRFLPNLKSKNWK

-1567 DIDITVPLVADIE
+1567 DSEITVPLVADIE
-1580 ISSAWGKHD
+1580 IGSAWGKHD

>member
-36 TITLSEI
+36 TITLGEI
-43 DGFIA
+43 DEFIT
-48 EYKDNYNVFMCY
+48 EYKDDYNVFMCY
-60 APIDGED
+60 APIDGDD

-83 DGVEIPKEFPP
+83 DGAEIPKEFPP

-103 KYQGLWIS
+103 KYQGLWVS

-164 DGTIYRR
+164 DGVVYRR
-171 QDIYEILEF
+171 QDIFEILEYD
-180 EKYKKGTKK
+180 KYKKGTKK
-189 KKVKGKKIPNK
+189 KKVKSKRIPNK
-200 EYDLEELYKKYEV
+200 DYDLEELYKKYEV

-256 WDSREID
+256 WDRDEID

-280 SSVKISEDEV
+280 SSVNISEDEV

-298 QEGEHGEEWLIEGL
+298 QEGGHGEEWLIEGL

-335 MAVAVASGK
+335 MAAAVASGK

-361 ENSLIAEKSRM
+361 ENSLVAEKSRM

-396 ILKRTIIEHNIK
+396 VLKHTIIENSIK

-418 FGSGNMNLQ
+418 FGSGNMNNQ

-457 DGTTDLSTSDI
+457 DGSSDLSTSDI

-498 NRFRNHIGS
+498 NRFRNHMGS

-515 NLRMT
+515 SLKMT
-520 LNIDDDFGGEYSEDK
+520 LNLDDDFGGEYSEDK

-540 NIRKERLKKKKAKK
+540 NTRKERLKKIKAKK
-554 SKKKKET
+554 SKKKET
-561 VAEEVEEEEPKPK
+561 VAEEVKEEESKPK
-574 KSKALRS
+574 KSKALIS

-592 TYTTTLETFYKPSE
+592 TYITTLETFYKPSE
-606 GKLERFESGMTID
+606 GKLERFESGTTID
-619 LSNTKKIYVDIETT
+619 LSKTKKIYVDIETT
-633 GLNNITDEIKSIQI
+633 GLNNIVDEIKSIQI
-647 TDESENTYVIWID
+647 TDESENTYVLWVD

-665 LKAIAEFLNQFKIIT
+665 LKDISKFLNQFRIIT

-685 DSLFFFRKCGIALKL
+685 DSLFFFKKCGLELKL

-725 FGIDYDID
+725 LGITYDID

-746 SVKKE
+746 SVKKQ
-751 LKEWAIENTEL
+751 LKEWALENTEL
-762 KKLTPYNKMIEALYK
+762 KKLTPYNKMIEALYT

-793 FVDDGTDYEKVLEY
+793 FVDDGTDYDKVLEY

-820 MTLINY
+820 MTLIRY
-826 GIGDTVYGFRLYDYL
+826 GMGDTVYGFRLYNYL
-841 YPKVKAYKLLKVYR
+841 YPKVKAYKLLKVYK

-877 LLGETKATIENEL
+877 LLGETKATIEKEL

-915 QKVRLFCEVLGWET
+915 QKVRLFCDVLGWET

-975 WEELSQYDGKLHPN
+975 WEELSQYDGKLHPS

-1000 CKNPNIQNVPQEST
+1000 CKNPNIQNVPQESS

-1067 KGGKKPKDDQEAK
+1067 KGGKKPKDAQEAK
-1080 RWRTEAKSCFTG
+1080 RWRTE
-1092 DTEILTNK
+1092 
-1100 GFVPFNM
+1100 
-1107 YDGRTP
+1107 
-1113 VAQYN
+1113 
-1118 IDSKVISYTEPLD
+1118 
-1131 FRMIPNQKVCK
+1131 
-1142 FENEN
+1142 
-1147 TSLRL
+1147 
-1152 TPNHEV
+1152 
-1158 IIQVQNNN
+1158 
-1166 NKVMKKLPY
+1166 
-1175 YELVGHGQSK
+1175 
-1185 YAFVNAGYF
+1185 
-1194 NYDESKFIDDNLTR
+1194 
-1208 FIACCVADSNFT
+1208 
-1220 RSGTTLRLGF
+1220 
-1230 TKQRKIDRFR
+1230 
-1240 HLLEVNN
+1240 
-1247 IEYIRKLVGANKVV
+1247 
-1261 TFYVKDFNIVTLVKR
+1261 
-1276 YCTRDKTL
+1276 
-1284 TPEALVELNPLV
+1284 
-1296 YLDEAQYWDGHVNNN
+1296 
-1311 KTILISSSNKST
+1311 
-1323 IDSMQIMAI
+1323 
-1332 QSGIRARIKKNYSAE
+1332 
-1347 GNKRDSYTLSYNLS
+1347 S
-1361 KSPLSRFESKDVST
+1361 KS
-1375 NVNNRT
+1375 
-1381 NCNVYCV
+1381 
-1388 TVPEH
+1388 
-1393 NIVIR
+1393 
-1398 HNGKVSIQGNCNF
+1398 CNF

-1422 QEYAKGYGMEIT
+1422 QEYAKGYGMNIT
-1434 LEEAEH
+1434 LEEAED

-1459 VEYAKKYGYTYSPIG
+1459 VAYAKKYGYTYSPIG
-1474 RKRFLPKLKSSNWK
+1474 RKRFLPNLQSKNWK

-1544 DVAEE
+1544 DIAEE

-1562 VLEIC
+1562 ILELC
-1567 DIDITVPLVADIE
+1567 GIDITVPLVADIE
-1580 ISSAWGKHD
+1580 IGSAWGKHD

>member
-36 TITLSEI
+36 TITLGEI
-43 DGFIA
+43 DEFIT
-48 EYKDNYNVFMCY
+48 EYKDDYNVFMCY
-60 APIDGED
+60 APIEGDD

-83 DGVEIPKEFPP
+83 DGAEIPKEFQP

-144 IPTTIN
+144 IPTTVN

-164 DGTIYRR
+164 DGVVYRR
-171 QDIYEILEF
+171 QDIFEILEYD
-180 EKYKKGTKK
+180 KYKKGTKK
-189 KKVKGKKIPNK
+189 KKVKSKRIPNK
-200 EYDLEELYKKYEV
+200 DYNLEELYKKYEV

-246 YVVMSTDQDK
+246 FIVMSTNQDK
-256 WDSREID
+256 WDRDEID

-274 RRKKVS
+274 RRKKLS
-280 SSVKISEDEV
+280 SSVNISEDEV

-298 QEGEHGEEWLIEGL
+298 KEGEHGEEWLIEGL

-335 MAVAVASGK
+335 MATAVASGK

-361 ENSLIAEKSRM
+361 ENSLVAEKSRL

-396 ILKRTIIEHNIK
+396 VLKRTIIENSIK

-418 FGSGNMNLQ
+418 FGSGNMNYQ

-457 DGTTDLSTSDI
+457 DGSSDLSTSDI

-498 NRFRNHIGS
+498 NRFRNHMGS

-515 NLRMT
+515 NLKMT
-520 LNIDDDFGGEYSEDK
+520 LNLDDDFGGEYSEDK

-540 NIRKERLKKKKAKK
+540 NTRKERLKKKKAKK
-554 SKKKKET
+554 SKKKET
-561 VAEEVEEEEPKPK
+561 VAEEEVKKEESKPK

-606 GKLERFESGMTID
+606 GELERFESGTTID
-619 LSNTKKIYVDIETT
+619 ISNNKKIYVDIETT

-647 TDESENTYVIWID
+647 TDENENTYVLWVD

-665 LKAIAEFLNQFKIIT
+665 LKAIAKFLNQFKIIT

-685 DSLFFFRKCGIALKL
+685 DSLFFFKKCGIALKL

-706 LAHMLTEPS
+706 LAHMLTEPK
-715 LKLKDLVKKY
+715 LKLKYLVKKY

-751 LKEWAIENTEL
+751 LKEWALENTEL
-762 KKLTPYNKMIEALYK
+762 KKLTPYNKMIEALYN
-777 DLDGSLFL
+777 DLEGSLFL

-793 FVDDGTDYEKVLEY
+793 FVDDGTNYDKVLEY

-820 MTLINY
+820 MTLIKY
-826 GIGDTVYGFRLYDYL
+826 GMGDTVYGFRLYNYL

-877 LLGETKATIENEL
+877 LLGETRATIEKEL
-890 KEVEKELYS
+890 KEVEKELYT

-906 EVDNFNSSQ
+906 EVDNFNSTQ
-915 QKVRLFCEVLGWET
+915 QKVRLFCDVLGWET
-929 KHMTKGGQPQ
+929 KHTTKGGQPQ
-939 VNQSQLEEWSKEGK
+939 INQSQLEEWSKEGK

-966 TKQLQFVNL
+966 TKQLQFVDK
-975 WEELSQYDGKLHPN
+975 WEELSQYDGKLHPS

-1000 CKNPNIQNVPQEST
+1000 CKNPNIQQVPQEST

-1067 KGGKKPKDDQEAK
+1067 KGGKKPKDAQEAK
-1080 RWRTEAKSCFTG
+1080 RWRTEAKS
-1092 DTEILTNK
+1092 
-1100 GFVPFNM
+1100 
-1107 YDGRTP
+1107 
-1113 VAQYN
+1113 A
-1118 IDSKVISYTEPLD
+1118 
-1131 FRMIPNQKVCK
+1131 
-1142 FENEN
+1142 
-1147 TSLRL
+1147 
-1152 TPNHEV
+1152 
-1158 IIQVQNNN
+1158 
-1166 NKVMKKLPY
+1166 
-1175 YELVGHGQSK
+1175 
-1185 YAFVNAGYF
+1185 
-1194 NYDESKFIDDNLTR
+1194 
-1208 FIACCVADSNFT
+1208 
-1220 RSGTTLRLGF
+1220 
-1230 TKQRKIDRFR
+1230 
-1240 HLLEVNN
+1240 
-1247 IEYIRKLVGANKVV
+1247 
-1261 TFYVKDFNIVTLVKR
+1261 
-1276 YCTRDKTL
+1276 
-1284 TPEALVELNPLV
+1284 
-1296 YLDEAQYWDGHVNNN
+1296 
-1311 KTILISSSNKST
+1311 
-1323 IDSMQIMAI
+1323 
-1332 QSGIRARIKKNYSAE
+1332 
-1347 GNKRDSYTLSYNLS
+1347 
-1361 KSPLSRFESKDVST
+1361 
-1375 NVNNRT
+1375 
-1381 NCNVYCV
+1381 
-1388 TVPEH
+1388 
-1393 NIVIR
+1393 
-1398 HNGKVSIQGNCNF
+1398 NF

-1422 QEYAKGYGMEIT
+1422 QEYAKGYGMNIT
-1434 LEEAEH
+1434 LEEAED
-1440 IREAFFE
+1440 IRDDFFN

-1474 RKRFLPKLKSSNWK
+1474 RKRFLPNLKSKNWK

-1520 ESLDKSKYKIIG
+1520 DSLDKSKYKIIG

-1562 VLEIC
+1562 ILEIC
-1567 DIDITVPLVADIE
+1567 DIEITVPLVADIE
-1580 ISSAWGKHD
+1580 IGSAWGKHD